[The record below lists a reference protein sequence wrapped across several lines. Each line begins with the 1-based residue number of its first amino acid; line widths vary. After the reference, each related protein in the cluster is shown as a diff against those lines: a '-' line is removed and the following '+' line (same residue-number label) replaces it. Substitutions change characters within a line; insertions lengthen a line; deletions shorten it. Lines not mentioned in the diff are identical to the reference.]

1 VRVAGAGPPVSWLEQ
16 EREMSRTWLKPAWPA
31 CVLAL
36 LAACAGTDDARVLQV
51 LNQRGFGRPT
61 QDANRQY
68 YVGIG
73 DTITLQDRIHPEY
86 NGVTETVRM
95 DGVVTLPEVGEV
107 YINGLSPDEITQVL
121 QLKFEQYVNDTSGM
135 SVRVMTTTSKR
146 YYITGL
152 PPRLTKSFPFT
163 GDVLLIDAIERGN
176 VDQLLVDEQRIRVLR
191 GDPENPLVIECNYE
205 DIQER
210 GLTRDNILI
219 RENDVIYLT
228 PSIVGWLTYFVSLLL
243 APLEPVE
250 DLLFG
255 WNNVVSISD
264 SFGEGTVG
272 QYNNNNNPYY
282 GGF

>member
-1 VRVAGAGPPVSWLEQ
+1 
-16 EREMSRTWLKPAWPA
+16 MSRTWLKPAWPA

-36 LAACAGTDDARVLQV
+36 LAACASSDDARVLQV

-73 DTITLQDRIHPEY
+73 DSIVLQDRIHPEY
-86 NGVTETVRM
+86 NGVQETVRM

-135 SVRVMTTTSKR
+135 SVRVMSTTSKR

-152 PPRLTKSFPFT
+152 PPRITKSFPFT

-176 VDQLLVDEQRIRVLR
+176 VDQLLVDEKRIRVLR
-191 GDPENPLVIECNYE
+191 GDPENPLVIECNYD

-228 PSIVGWLTYFVSLLL
+228 PSVVGWLTYFVSLLL

-272 QYNNNNNPYY
+272 QYGNNNQYY
-282 GGF
+282 GGGF